1 MEKNIYDNYL
11 AILREEMV
19 PAMGCTEPIALAYG
33 AARARE
39 VLGKEPEHIVAK
51 CSGNII
57 KNVRCVIIP
66 NSGGLKGI
74 PAGVVLGAVAG
85 DAALDMEV
93 LSKVTDEGRKRC
105 RELLDADICKVELLD
120 TPVVLHIVIE
130 MSAGEDTVCLEIKY
144 DHINVTRIE
153 KNGEILLDADRA
165 LEEKEAADRS
175 LLNLEDIREF
185 ADTVELSDVKI
196 LLDTQIKSNMAIAH
210 EGMTGKYGLGIGRVI
225 RENYSHDML
234 TRMRSLTA
242 AASEARMGGCDM
254 PVVINSG
261 SGNQFRSTDRLCK
274 GNGAAGLQSVPGT
287 CIFQS
292 SYRVSETLYRQTI
305 GVLWCGVCILCGRS
319 SHHLYGRG
327 KYFPDQKDYRE
338 HPGQYSGNHL

>member
-1 MEKNIYDNYL
+1 
-11 AILREEMV
+11 MV

-39 VLGKEPEHIVAK
+39 VLGREPEHIVAK

-85 DAALDMEV
+85 DASLDMEV

-130 MSAGEDTVCLEIKY
+130 MCAGEDTVCLEIKY

-153 KNGEILLDADRA
+153 KT
-165 LEEKEAADRS
+165 EKLA
-175 LLNLEDIREF
+175 
-185 ADTVELSDVKI
+185 
-196 LLDTQIKSNMAIAH
+196 
-210 EGMTGKYGLGIGRVI
+210 
-225 RENYSHDML
+225 
-234 TRMRSLTA
+234 
-242 AASEARMGGCDM
+242 GC
-254 PVVINSG
+254 G
-261 SGNQFRSTDRLCK
+261 SGTGRKRSGRP
-274 GNGAAGLQSVPGT
+274 QSFKSGGYP
-287 CIFQS
+287 
-292 SYRVSETLYRQTI
+292 
-305 GVLWCGVCILCGRS
+305 GVCR
-319 SHHLYGRG
+319 
-327 KYFPDQKDYRE
+327 YRRTF
-338 HPGQYSGNHL
+338 